1 MVMINL
7 GRVRFVCQVLIL
19 GTVAVII
26 LNLSGRSFHI
36 LTPFFSRVYKVVHKV
51 ESVSRLT
58 HLLLDTPHGGYPVV
72 TKTDADY
79 EVFSGL
85 ISR

>member
-1 MVMINL
+1 MS
-7 GRVRFVCQVLIL
+7 G
-19 GTVAVII
+19 
-26 LNLSGRSFHI
+26 LNLRDRGSYHLEPERTVLPYI

-72 TKTDADY
+72 TKTDAAY

>member
-1 MVMINL
+1 MS
-7 GRVRFVCQVLIL
+7 G
-19 GTVAVII
+19 
-26 LNLSGRSFHI
+26 LNLRDRGSYLLEPKRSV
-36 LTPFFSRVYKVVHKV
+36 LPYPEAFFSRVYKVVHKV

>member
-1 MVMINL
+1 M
-7 GRVRFVCQVLIL
+7 
-19 GTVAVII
+19 
-26 LNLSGRSFHI
+26 
-36 LTPFFSRVYKVVHKV
+36 HKI

-72 TKTDADY
+72 TTTEKDD

-85 ISR
+85 ISRYDNAYLLGKGGRGDGLPVVIKSNRCNTMFASQGREGGE